1 MERSVKNWFR
11 RCTATARVSFASGE
25 SPSLA
30 QDRSR
35 IRPCRANA
43 DFAQD
48 LPMHMNKSVQSS
60 CDLCCMHDSS
70 TDADLPSSTHMN
82 KQVPAL
88 QAWRWGTS
96 CVKLPLL
103 HGNGRDTTQQN
114 MCSYGDGKS
123 LLAGRALLKRTR
135 TAPSGAIAW
144 LLLILFE
151 SRSVK
156 KLVLQ
161 YYFKPQDCGYLYP
174 QESTMQSACTS
185 PSSNHLQNYGMPYET
200 T

>member
-1 MERSVKNWFR
+1 
-11 RCTATARVSFASGE
+11 
-25 SPSLA
+25 
-30 QDRSR
+30 
-35 IRPCRANA
+35 
-43 DFAQD
+43 
-48 LPMHMNKSVQSS
+48 MNK
-60 CDLCCMHDSS
+60 
-70 TDADLPSSTHMN
+70 P
-82 KQVPAL
+82 VPAL

-96 CVKLPLL
+96 CVKLRLL

-161 YYFKPQDCGYLYP
+161 YYFKPQEDN
-174 QESTMQSACTS
+174 STYTRKSQPCNLPVPRRHRTTCRITACHMKPRKALATCTQQLPGLRQDNADS
-185 PSSNHLQNYGMPYET
+185 TLITIHEKQICLFAEELHT
-200 T
+200 